1 MSLVKAASD
10 GLKNPKC
17 KKIASHK
24 SPPIPYNPEKDCT
37 QETVSAFKDN
47 HLKMQISKGM
57 EWQVSIWH
65 SCMYKAFLIHMES
78 ALEAIERKEY
88 FKAYVESNKV
98 YTEQMVGLSRKK
110 LN

>member
-1 MSLVKAASD
+1 
-10 GLKNPKC
+10 
-17 KKIASHK
+17 
-24 SPPIPYNPEKDCT
+24 
-37 QETVSAFKDN
+37 
-47 HLKMQISKGM
+47 
-57 EWQVSIWH
+57 
-65 SCMYKAFLIHMES
+65 MYKAFLIHMES